1 MFQQTQTRRYGENQ
15 MTVNKT
21 FRKVDKMV
29 AESLPKS
36 DTLFTYGK
44 AHLYGINVIPN
55 IDVVKIQESGDIYEM
70 LQEPSADIL
79 VSAYDGFGVL
89 TSGWAA
95 PISDDDTPPSQ
106 SADRIRVRLFSYCDS
121 DGKIHSSIR
130 FGDNREMV
138 YDENQA
144 RGSMRDAMAD
154 LHKASVAFK
163 KIFESK

>member
-1 MFQQTQTRRYGENQ
+1 
-15 MTVNKT
+15 MTVSKT
-21 FRKVDKMV
+21 FRKVDKIV
-29 AESLPKS
+29 NESIPKS

-44 AHLYGINVIPN
+44 AHLYGINLIPN
-55 IDVVKIQESGDIYEM
+55 IDVVKLQENGDIYEM
-70 LQEPSADIL
+70 LQEPSADML

-95 PISDDDTPPSQ
+95 PIASDGDDTVAPSKHPE
-106 SADRIRVRLFSYCDS
+106 RVRVRLFSYCDNE
-121 DGKIHSSIR
+121 GEVHSSIR
-130 FGDNREMV
+130 FGDGRETV

-154 LHKASVAFK
+154 LHQASVAFK

>member
-1 MFQQTQTRRYGENQ
+1 
-15 MTVNKT
+15 MTVSKT
-21 FRKVDKMV
+21 FRKVDKIV
-29 AESLPKS
+29 SESLPKS

-44 AHLYGINVIPN
+44 AHLYGVNLIPN
-55 IDVVKIQESGDIYEM
+55 IDVVKLQENGDIYEM
-70 LQEPSADIL
+70 LQEPSADML

-95 PISDDDTPPSQ
+95 PVTHDDEDEIAPSKHPE
-106 SADRIRVRLFSYCDS
+106 RVRVRLFSYCDNE
-121 DGKIHSSIR
+121 GEVHSSIR
-130 FGDNREMV
+130 FGDGRETV

-154 LHKASVAFK
+154 LHQASVAFK

>member
-1 MFQQTQTRRYGENQ
+1 
-15 MTVNKT
+15 MTVSKT
-21 FRKVDKMV
+21 FRKVDKIV
-29 AESLPKS
+29 NESIPKS

-44 AHLYGINVIPN
+44 AHLYGINLIPN
-55 IDVVKIQESGDIYEM
+55 IDVVKLQENGDIYEM
-70 LQEPSADIL
+70 LQEPSADML

-95 PISDDDTPPSQ
+95 PIENGDDNSIAPSKHPE
-106 SADRIRVRLFSYCDS
+106 RVRVRLFSYCDS
-121 DGKIHSSIR
+121 EGAVHSSVR
-130 FGDNREMV
+130 FGDGRETV

-144 RGSMRDAMAD
+144 KGSMRQAMAD

>member
-1 MFQQTQTRRYGENQ
+1 
-15 MTVNKT
+15 MTVSKT

-29 AESLPKS
+29 NESIPKS

-44 AHLYGINVIPN
+44 AHLYGINLIPN
-55 IDVVKIQESGDIYEM
+55 IDVVKLQENGDIYEM
-70 LQEPSADIL
+70 LQEPSADML

-95 PISDDDTPPSQ
+95 PIEKGEDEPSMAP
-106 SADRIRVRLFSYCDS
+106 SKHPERVRVRLFSYCDNE
-121 DGKIHSSIR
+121 GQVHSSVR
-130 FGDNREMV
+130 FGDGRETMF
-138 YDENQA
+138 DENQA

-154 LHKASVAFK
+154 LHQASVAFK